1 MLIASESPQAR
12 WFQIERL
19 RGGASRE
26 LEAEITGGRSLR
38 NFLGCGALAPPSERN
53 PIGVIAAH
61 TSDIPPSIMPA
72 YLSGPPRHRREL
84 SRSSTRPSRAPPT
97 APPPVAAASSSAT
110 GAADPL
116 ADLATLYDKKLVVCG
131 GFGTEATDVA
141 QWRSMWA
148 AFKQYGDGDDPPRE
162 ELECAR
168 GCSYYCGD
176 CHALTLADKTVR
188 AARAILSAAA
198 QFAAQSS
205 DAVRRLA
212 RRGRSGTTSRLAP
225 RPPRCSSEPAIR

>member
-1 MLIASESPQAR
+1 
-12 WFQIERL
+12 
-19 RGGASRE
+19 
-26 LEAEITGGRSLR
+26 
-38 NFLGCGALAPPSERN
+38 
-53 PIGVIAAH
+53 
-61 TSDIPPSIMPA
+61 MPA
-72 YLSGPPRHRREL
+72 YLNGPPRHRRE
-84 SRSSTRPSRAPPT
+84 RSAPALHRRPITAPLPPAA
-97 APPPVAAASSSAT
+97 APPPVAAASSSAS

-176 CHALTLADKTVR
+176 CHALTLADKT
-188 AARAILSAAA
+188 ARRPRNSA
-198 QFAAQSS
+198 QFAAAQI
-205 DAVRRLA
+205 RR
-212 RRGRSGTTSRLAP
+212 
-225 RPPRCSSEPAIR
+225 AIL

>member
-1 MLIASESPQAR
+1 
-12 WFQIERL
+12 
-19 RGGASRE
+19 
-26 LEAEITGGRSLR
+26 
-38 NFLGCGALAPPSERN
+38 
-53 PIGVIAAH
+53 
-61 TSDIPPSIMPA
+61 MPA
-72 YLSGPPRHRREL
+72 YLNGPPRHRREGSAAL
-84 SRSSTRPSRAPPT
+84 HRRPITAPT
-97 APPPVAAASSSAT
+97 APPPVAAASSSSTA
-110 GAADPL
+110 AADPL

-176 CHALTLADKTVR
+176 CHALTLADKTAR
-188 AARAILSAAA
+188 RAIVSGAA
-198 QFAAQSS
+198 QFFAA
-205 DAVRRLA
+205 AILRRSPRRSR

-225 RPPRCSSEPAIR
+225 RPPRCSSAPAIR

>member
-1 MLIASESPQAR
+1 
-12 WFQIERL
+12 
-19 RGGASRE
+19 
-26 LEAEITGGRSLR
+26 
-38 NFLGCGALAPPSERN
+38 
-53 PIGVIAAH
+53 
-61 TSDIPPSIMPA
+61 MPA
-72 YLSGPPRHRREL
+72 YLHGPPRHRREGSAPAL
-84 SRSSTRPSRAPPT
+84 HRRPITAAPT
-97 APPPVAAASSSAT
+97 APLPVAAASSSAT

-188 AARAILSAAA
+188 RPHNSA
-198 QFAAQSS
+198 QFGAAQSS
-205 DAVRRLA
+205 DALRLSR
-212 RRGRSGTTSRLAP
+212 RRGRNGTTSRLAP
-225 RPPRCSSEPAIR
+225 RPPRCSSEPATR

>member
-1 MLIASESPQAR
+1 
-12 WFQIERL
+12 
-19 RGGASRE
+19 
-26 LEAEITGGRSLR
+26 
-38 NFLGCGALAPPSERN
+38 
-53 PIGVIAAH
+53 
-61 TSDIPPSIMPA
+61 MPA
-72 YLSGPPRHRREL
+72 YLNGPPRHRREGSAPAL
-84 SRSSTRPSRAPPT
+84 HRRPITAPT
-97 APPPVAAASSSAT
+97 APPPVAAASSSSTA
-110 GAADPL
+110 AADPL

-188 AARAILSAAA
+188 AAQSSPAPRNSSARNSLTLSAP
-198 QFAAQSS
+198 S
-205 DAVRRLA
+205 R

-225 RPPRCSSEPAIR
+225 RPPRCSSAPAIR